1 MLSDGTILQ
10 CVMHVHYTCSSYWNI
25 NKLWLLRSSFKNIIW
40 SPKNIVFFFQFL
52 EQSPGGADKTVHSV
66 DLDSSTLD
74 QSTAFLESFK
84 MGGYDE
90 MTQVK
95 DLHVTVDDPEKHVG
109 GYVSYNVITKVLRL
123 CKNIIRIIKIFKNLI
138 CLYIYSL

>member
-1 MLSDGTILQ
+1 MSTSEQEEIVIKHAKLCVANKKIMFSDGTILQ
-10 CVMHVHYTCSSYWNI
+10 CVMHVHYT
-25 NKLWLLRSSFKNIIW
+25 
-40 SPKNIVFFFQFL
+40 PKKYCDLFCQFL
-52 EQSPGGADKTVHSV
+52 EQSPAGADKTVHSI

-109 GYVSYNVITKVLRL
+109 GYVSYNVTTKVRF
-123 CKNIIRIIKIFKNLI
+123 CKN
-138 CLYIYSL
+138 